1 MGQYDVCERPK
12 NRNPVCSDLMTMA
25 EQELAAFF
33 SAVTELFGSEQ
44 ARLSAEDWLDA
55 LVAMKGLP
63 ATIREWREL
72 TVNVS
77 ARLASGMNAGLRPQ
91 PEQVRSN

>member
-1 MGQYDVCERPK
+1 MSQLDVCERPK
-12 NRNPVCSDLMTMA
+12 NHNPVCSDLMTMA
-25 EQELAAFF
+25 EQELAAFL

-63 ATIREWREL
+63 VTIHEWREL
-72 TVNVS
+72 TINVS
-77 ARLASGMNAGLRPQ
+77 ARLASGMNTGLGPQ